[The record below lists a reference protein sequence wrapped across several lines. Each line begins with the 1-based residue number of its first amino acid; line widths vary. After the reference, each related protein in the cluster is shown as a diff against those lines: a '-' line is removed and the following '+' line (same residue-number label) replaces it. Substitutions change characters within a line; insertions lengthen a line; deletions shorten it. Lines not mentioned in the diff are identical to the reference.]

1 VAATLAAKLA
11 AGPPVAMALMKRAIN
26 DSFSRP
32 FDEVLEQE
40 SLHQSMIFST
50 KDLQEAISAF
60 FEKRT
65 PHFTGE

>member
-1 VAATLAAKLA
+1 
-11 AGPPVAMALMKRAIN
+11 MALMKRAIN
-26 DSFSRP
+26 DSLSRP

-60 FEKRT
+60 FEKRS